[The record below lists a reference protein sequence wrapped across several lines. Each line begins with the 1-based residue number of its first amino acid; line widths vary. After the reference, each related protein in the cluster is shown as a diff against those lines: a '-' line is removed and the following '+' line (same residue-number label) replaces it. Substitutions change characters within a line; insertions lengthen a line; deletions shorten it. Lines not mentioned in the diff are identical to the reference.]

1 MEYVGGDK
9 GEYQN
14 NIPPVI
20 PRPKK
25 KMSKENILQSKIQQ
39 IAGMWET

>member
-25 KMSKENILQSKIQQ
+25 MSKQNILQSKIQQ